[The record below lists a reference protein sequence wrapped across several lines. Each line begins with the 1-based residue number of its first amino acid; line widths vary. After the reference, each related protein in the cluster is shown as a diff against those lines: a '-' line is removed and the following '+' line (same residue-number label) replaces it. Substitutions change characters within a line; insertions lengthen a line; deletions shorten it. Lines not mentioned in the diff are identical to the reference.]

1 MRVYLTVKQFLL
13 LLQCNRCWKNSWDST
28 VSITAWVPV
37 RMLSWMRRPFT
48 YFSSVPSFFFYFPP
62 CVTGCGWLFFTVL
75 FFIDRQ
81 KKKNKTGVYMCEF
94 LLDWNWIC
102 SFIMLVL
109 ISLDN
114 NALTVQFLVDRQ
126 GTITF
131 GFFFKL
137 KIRNRFQIGK
147 SFLNFIGWL
156 GSRKSDSAWIQ
167 QFPTVSTVLNWPD
180 IRIFRVWRNYCLA
193 LPVFFIFTPTLPHWS
208 YHTRECFNLSEIVI
222 ASFFSTQE
230 IGRRINLTGEWRLS
244 PELEIILK
252 IQTV

>member
-1 MRVYLTVKQFLL
+1 MRDRMRMAVFYSFIFYWPAKKKEQDGSLH
-13 LLQCNRCWKNSWDST
+13 
-28 VSITAWVPV
+28 V
-37 RMLSWMRRPFT
+37 RVFAGLELNL
-48 YFSSVPSFFFYFPP
+48 FFFF
-62 CVTGCGWLFFTVL
+62 
-75 FFIDRQ
+75 
-81 KKKNKTGVYMCEF
+81 
-94 LLDWNWIC
+94 
-102 SFIMLVL
+102 MLVL

-131 GFFFKL
+131 GFFFFKL